1 MEPESG
7 VTLSPC
13 KPFSDAS
20 ALLHQSAWTLAMSD
34 GRLPI
39 AAAHQRVQ
47 DDRLEERE
55 AERTGRVGVHGQRR
69 RQGHGGAACRA
80 AL

>member
-1 MEPESG
+1 
-7 VTLSPC
+7 
-13 KPFSDAS
+13 
-20 ALLHQSAWTLAMSD
+20 MSD

-55 AERTGRVGVHGQRR
+55 AERTGRVGVRGQRR